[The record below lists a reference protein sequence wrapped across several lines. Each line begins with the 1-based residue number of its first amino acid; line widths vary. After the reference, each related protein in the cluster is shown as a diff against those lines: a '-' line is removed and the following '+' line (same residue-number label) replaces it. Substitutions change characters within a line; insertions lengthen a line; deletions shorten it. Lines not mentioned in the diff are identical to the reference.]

1 MSHLAGA
8 IIFLT
13 KDQAGTLMLE
23 PLLFEPAAVWLS
35 NTLQAAGLDRFL
47 VVCHEGDRDAAAS
60 CFPEYTQFVTTGDEN
75 ASEVLSQFLGEK
87 NGRVLVFTRPVFVTD
102 GGAKRLADP
111 GALPRGESTG
121 VYRLDA
127 AALKKAVE
135 SSDSPDF
142 EDVLRSKGEELGE
155 VAEWFY
161 RSVIR
166 LDSLL
171 DLQDVQ
177 TVARRMVAARLA
189 RQGVRFVD
197 PDAVYIG
204 PNVTVGKGTTI
215 LPGTILRGKTSIGE
229 GCEIG
234 PNTMI
239 RDCTVGS
246 GVIVNASQLNEST
259 VEDGTT
265 IGPFAYIRP
274 HCHVGPHV
282 KVGDFVELK
291 NSTIGEGTKISHLTY
306 VGDSDVGKRVNFGC
320 GTVTVNYDG
329 EAKFRTV
336 VGDDAF
342 LGCNTNLVAPVKV
355 GDGAYTAAGSTIT
368 DDVPDDSLAIA
379 RSSQVVK
386 KQWAAKRRKKNG

>member
-1 MSHLAGA
+1 MSNFAGG

-23 PLLFEPAAVWLS
+23 PLLFEPAALWLAQ
-35 NTLQAAGLDRFL
+35 TLQDAGLDRFL
-47 VVCHEGDRDAAAS
+47 VVCHADDQPAAAA
-60 CFPEYTQFVTTGDEN
+60 CFPEGTQFVTTGDDDAPEI
-75 ASEVLSQFLGEK
+75 LSRFLGEK

-102 GGAKRLADP
+102 GGAKRLTDP

-127 AALKKAVE
+127 AALKKALE
-135 SSDSPDF
+135 ADDAPEF
-142 EDVLRSKGEELGE
+142 EEVLRNKGEELGE
-155 VAEWFY
+155 SADWFY

-166 LDSLL
+166 LDSTL

-177 TVARRMVAARLA
+177 TVARRMIAARLA
-189 RQGVRFVD
+189 RRGVRFVD
-197 PDAVYIG
+197 PDSVYIG
-204 PNVTVGKGTTI
+204 PNVQVGKGTLI
-215 LPGTILRGKTSIGE
+215 LPGTILRGNTVIGE
-229 GCEIG
+229 GCELG

-239 RDCTVGS
+239 RDCTIGDHVT
-246 GVIVNASQLNEST
+246 VNASQLNEST
-259 VEDGTT
+259 VDAGTT

-274 HCHVGPHV
+274 NCHVGPHV

-306 VGDSDVGKRVNFGC
+306 VGDSDVGQRVNFGC

-329 EAKFRTV
+329 AAKFRTV
-336 VGDDAF
+336 IGDDAF
-342 LGCNTNLVAPVKV
+342 LGCNTNLVAPVQV

-368 DDVPDDSLAIA
+368 DDVPAGSLAIA
-379 RSSQVVK
+379 RSVQVVK
-386 KQWAAKRRKKNG
+386 KQWAAKHKKKDG